1 MFTCDDPLRFVGFL
15 PLHDEGRGS
24 ERQIVEEEEVNKLC
38 LRPGC
43 FFFFRRDVRVTGPSV
58 FCALYQTVPKPF
70 RRAGIVDLSLSLR
83 PVR

>member
-1 MFTCDDPLRFVGFL
+1 MPGDMFTCDDPLRFVGFL

-43 FFFFRRDVRVTGPSV
+43 FFFFDGMFGSQAHQCFVHSIR
-58 FCALYQTVPKPF
+58 LF
-70 RRAGIVDLSLSLR
+70 RNHSGGQVLSI
-83 PVR
+83 